1 MGASLQGMG
10 GDPRPRSAATA
21 LAFSQTARRLGAAAR
36 AEGLTVPAFRSPPR
50 LEGAVRTVRHY
61 PGGAVISVL
70 LRNRPLA
77 DVTADM
83 VEGVVRANRLRG
95 DAAGRAR
102 AALLDAARQD
112 PTNDRL
118 ASNGA
123 RMAERQ
129 TQAA

>member
-1 MGASLQGMG
+1 MG

-21 LAFSQTARRLGAAAR
+21 LAFAQTARRLGAAAR

-50 LEGAVRTVRHY
+50 LQGAVRTVRHY
-61 PGGAVISVL
+61 PGGAVISVV
-70 LRNRPLA
+70 LRGRALT

-95 DAAGRAR
+95 DEAGRAR
-102 AALLDAARQD
+102 AALRDAARRD
-112 PTNDRL
+112 STSYRL
-118 ASNGA
+118 PSDGA

>member
-1 MGASLQGMG
+1 MG

-21 LAFSQTARRLGAAAR
+21 LAFAQTARQLGAAAR

-50 LEGAVRTVRHY
+50 LAGAVRTVRLY
-61 PGGAVISVL
+61 PGGAVISVQ
-70 LRNRPLA
+70 LRDRPLA
-77 DVTADM
+77 DVTTDM
-83 VEGVVRANRLRG
+83 VEGVLRANRLRG

-112 PTNDRL
+112 VTTDRL
-118 ASNGA
+118 PSNGA

>member
-1 MGASLQGMG
+1 MG

-21 LAFSQTARRLGAAAR
+21 LAFAQTARQLGAAAR

-50 LEGAVRTVRHY
+50 LQGAVRTVRHY
-61 PGGAVISVL
+61 PGGAVISVV
-70 LRNRPLA
+70 LRGRALA

-95 DAAGRAR
+95 DEAGRAR
-102 AALLDAARQD
+102 AALRDAARRD
-112 PTNDRL
+112 STSDRL
-118 ASNGA
+118 PSDGA

>member
-1 MGASLQGMG
+1 MG

-21 LAFSQTARRLGAAAR
+21 LEFAQTARRLGAAAR

-50 LEGAVRTVRHY
+50 LRGAVRTVRHY
-61 PGGAVISVL
+61 PGGALISVVRRDRSL
-70 LRNRPLA
+70 M

-83 VEGVVRANRLRG
+83 VEGVVRANRLDG

-102 AALLDAARQD
+102 AALLAAAREA
-112 PTNDRL
+112 PPEDRL
-118 ASNGA
+118 PSNGA

>member
-1 MGASLQGMG
+1 MG
-10 GDPRPRSAATA
+10 GHPRSRSAATA
-21 LAFSQTARRLGAAAR
+21 LAFAQTARRLGTAAR

-50 LEGAVRTVRHY
+50 LQGAVRTVRHY
-61 PGGAVISVL
+61 PGGAVISVV
-70 LRNRPLA
+70 LRGRALT

-95 DAAGRAR
+95 DEAGRAR
-102 AALLDAARQD
+102 AALRDAARRD
-112 PTNDRL
+112 STSDRL
-118 ASNGA
+118 PSDGA